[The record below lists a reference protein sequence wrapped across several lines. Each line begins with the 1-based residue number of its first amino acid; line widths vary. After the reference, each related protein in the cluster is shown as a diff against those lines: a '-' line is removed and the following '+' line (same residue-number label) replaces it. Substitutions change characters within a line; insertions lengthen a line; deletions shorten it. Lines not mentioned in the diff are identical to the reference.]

1 MAYLSFFHRR
11 PPGKVYDWNNDEF
24 VAPKNSSRSVRYQ
37 DDGPAAMAP
46 APAPQSSMSDRTRS
60 LLDQVKVSTMALQD
74 LNSGEQ
80 EAEFER
86 PQMRRKSRN
95 HMMMPP
101 PEEEEYMQ
109 PPPQPRYSN
118 PVGRRS
124 YGRSVSMEEPQPPP
138 RYSAATSLAD
148 EVLYGGPRLDEPRRG
163 GRSEAS
169 FEPPPAASTGW
180 KDTEDV
186 DAMIADLKK
195 KTSGRDMRQVL
206 RDIEHSSSGGGGG
219 GGGGGMDY
227 GSQFVDDRRSAVG
240 FGADYDDFER
250 GGGLSTR
257 NGDGS
262 GSRQLGISRGG
273 IPRAGEEGPAGM
285 GDWKG
290 GGGRMRSTAR
300 NSSVDGEGG
309 GAVVPPPAR
318 NRWRAAASSPP
329 PRPSTQ
335 RTSFDVGGGGEER
348 SRGKFKSGGGTGGG
362 ETEFGVGERRSF
374 GAGRRSLGNR
384 MRIASP
390 IEGEDSD

>member
-1 MAYLSFFHRR
+1 
-11 PPGKVYDWNNDEF
+11 
-24 VAPKNSSRSVRYQ
+24 
-37 DDGPAAMAP
+37 
-46 APAPQSSMSDRTRS
+46 MSDRTRS
-60 LLDQVKVSTMALQD
+60 LLDQVKESTMALQD

-80 EAEFER
+80 EAEYER
-86 PQMRRKSRN
+86 PQMRRRSRN
-95 HMMMPP
+95 QMMMPP

-219 GGGGGMDY
+219 GMDHV
-227 GSQFVDDRRSAVG
+227 SQFVDDRRSAVG
-240 FGADYDDFER
+240 FGAGYDDDFER
-250 GGGLSTR
+250 GGGGGFSAR

-262 GSRQLGISRGG
+262 GFGISRGG
-273 IPRAGEEGPAGM
+273 FPRAGEEGPAGM

-290 GGGRMRSTAR
+290 GGGGRRSTAR

-309 GAVVPPPAR
+309 GAAVPPPAR
-318 NRWRAAASSPP
+318 SRWGASPP
-329 PRPSTQ
+329 TRPSTQ
-335 RTSFDVGGGGEER
+335 RASFDVGDGGQER

-362 ETEFGVGERRSF
+362 ETEFGAGSF

>member
-1 MAYLSFFHRR
+1 
-11 PPGKVYDWNNDEF
+11 
-24 VAPKNSSRSVRYQ
+24 
-37 DDGPAAMAP
+37 
-46 APAPQSSMSDRTRS
+46 
-60 LLDQVKVSTMALQD
+60 MALQD

-86 PQMRRKSRN
+86 PQMRRRSRN
-95 HMMMPP
+95 QMMMPP

-109 PPPQPRYSN
+109 PPPPPRFSSSS
-118 PVGRRS
+118 GRRS

-148 EVLYGGPRLDEPRRG
+148 EVLYGGPRRDEPRRG
-163 GRSEAS
+163 GGSAAS
-169 FEPPPAASTGW
+169 FEPPPPAASTGW

-219 GGGGGMDY
+219 MDY
-227 GSQFVDDRRSAVG
+227 GSQFADDRRSAVG
-240 FGADYDDFER
+240 FGADYDDDFER
-250 GGGLSTR
+250 GGGGGLSTR

-273 IPRAGEEGPAGM
+273 FPRGGEEGPAGM

-290 GGGRMRSTAR
+290 GGGRRRSTAR
-300 NSSVDGEGG
+300 NSSVDDVKG
-309 GAVVPPPAR
+309 VVPPPAR
-318 NRWRAAASSPP
+318 SRWRAAASSPP

-335 RTSFDVGGGGEER
+335 RTSFDVGDGGEER

>member
-11 PPGKVYDWNNDEF
+11 PPGKVYDWDNDEF
-24 VAPKNSSRSVRYQ
+24 VAPKNNSRSVRYQ

-46 APAPQSSMSDRTRS
+46 APAPQSSMSDRTRN
-60 LLDQVKVSTMALQD
+60 LLDQVKESTMALQD
-74 LNSGEQ
+74 LNSGEH
-80 EAEFER
+80 EVEYER
-86 PQMRRKSRN
+86 PQMRRRSRN
-95 HMMMPP
+95 QAMIPP

-109 PPPQPRYSN
+109 PPPQPRFSSSS
-118 PVGRRS
+118 GRRS
-124 YGRSVSMEEPQPPP
+124 YGRSVSMDEPQQPPP

-163 GRSEAS
+163 GRSEAF

-206 RDIEHSSSGGGGG
+206 RDIEHSGGG

-227 GSQFVDDRRSAVG
+227 GSQFAADRRSAVG
-240 FGADYDDFER
+240 FGADYDDDFER
-250 GGGLSTR
+250 GGGGGLSTR

-273 IPRAGEEGPAGM
+273 IPRGEEGPAGM

-290 GGGRMRSTAR
+290 GGGRMRRSTAR

-318 NRWRAAASSPP
+318 SRWGAAAASPP

-335 RTSFDVGGGGEER
+335 RTSFDVGDEDQER
-348 SRGKFKSGGGTGGG
+348 SRGKFKSGGGIGGG
-362 ETEFGVGERRSF
+362 ETEFGAGSF